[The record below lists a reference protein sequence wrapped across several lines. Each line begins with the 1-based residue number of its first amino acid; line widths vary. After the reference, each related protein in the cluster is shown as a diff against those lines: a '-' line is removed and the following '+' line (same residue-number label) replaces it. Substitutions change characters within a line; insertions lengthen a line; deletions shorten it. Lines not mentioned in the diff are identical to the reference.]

1 MGWGYVLFRLGYAL
15 RQKTGVLRRQFPTN
29 PPQRNFISLEGW
41 KNLPVK
47 FFFDD
52 PKSIPVT
59 RQPNE
64 HLKQRYLDFLDGK
77 LWYFNAT
84 QIEIGR
90 DYDWLTNPLTQ
101 YRYDIGQHWSQVED
115 LSEQAGDIK
124 YVWEK
129 SRFSYILDV
138 VRYDYHFQQDCGE
151 LVFAEIDH
159 WMQQNPINQGPNY
172 KCSQEISL
180 RTLNWLF
187 VLYYYRDNKALTD
200 ERFQR
205 MMHCIYWQMR
215 HVYHNINFSRKT
227 VRNNHAITEC
237 LMLYLGG
244 LFFPFFPEAQRWK
257 TQGKRWFEE
266 EIAYQIYED
275 GTFLQFSHNYHRV
288 VVQLLT
294 HAFYLSEANKEQ
306 FDAVVYE
313 RAIQSLD
320 YLFQCQAGKNGAL
333 PVYGANDGALFFKF
347 NDADYQDFRPQLN
360 ALYYYFSGKVLYQTP
375 TALED
380 HHWYSGNLSAQ
391 RPRPDW
397 LLVKKSVSSYPNGG
411 IYLFNDGNTFTFIKC
426 AGYKDRPS
434 HADNLHIDVW
444 VDGENVLCDSGTYK
458 YNTNREEVQYFTGST
473 GHNAITLGIYE
484 TMQKGPRFIWLF
496 WNKLIQAGTRETEDY
511 LEFRGT
517 IRAFGQLNAGITA
530 TRVVRKQKGALIWV
544 IEDHVSGNV
553 PTDLPLVQMWHIH
566 PNVPTVPRFTAY
578 TNRETALEAQSL
590 NSWYSN
596 YYGLKTSNPGLRFET
611 NQRGITTTIQ
621 L

>member
-1 MGWGYVLFRLGYAL
+1 MGWGYVLFRLGYVL
-15 RQKTGVLRRQFPTN
+15 RQKTGLLRRQFPAN
-29 PPQRNFISLEGW
+29 PPVQHFIDLAGW
-41 KNLPVK
+41 KKLPVK

-52 PKSIPVT
+52 PKSIRVP

-90 DYDWLTNPLTQ
+90 EYDWITNPQTQ
-101 YRYDIGQHWSQVED
+101 YKYDIGQHWSQVED
-115 LSEQAGDIK
+115 ISEQAGDIK

-138 VRYDYHFQQDCGE
+138 IRYDYHFEEDCAE
-151 LVFAEIDH
+151 VVFAEIDH
-159 WMQQNPINQGPNY
+159 WISHNPVNLGPNY

-187 VLYYYRDNKALTD
+187 VLYYYRDNKALT
-200 ERFQR
+200 EARFQR
-205 MMHCIYWQMR
+205 IMHCIYWQMR
-215 HVYHNINFSRKT
+215 HVYSNINFSRKT

-244 LFFPFFPEAQRWK
+244 LFFPFFPEAERWK
-257 TQGKRWFEE
+257 KQGKRWFEA
-266 EIAYQIYED
+266 EIAYQVYED

-288 VVQLLT
+288 LVQLLT
-294 HAFYLSEANKEQ
+294 HAFYLSEANHEQ
-306 FDAVVYE
+306 FADVVYD
-313 RAIQSLD
+313 RAQKSLD

-360 ALYYYFSGKVLYQTP
+360 ALYFYFSGKVLYETP
-375 TALED
+375 TAHED
-380 HHWYSGNLSAQ
+380 YRWYSGNLPTH
-391 RPRPDW
+391 RPQPD
-397 LLVKKSVSSYPNGG
+397 LSLTKRAVSSYPNGG
-411 IYLFNDGNTFTFIKC
+411 IYLLNDGNTFTFIKC

-458 YNTNREEVQYFTGST
+458 YNTTQEEVQYFTGST
-473 GHNAITLGIYE
+473 GHNALALGTYE

-496 WNKLIQAGTRETEDY
+496 WNKLMQAGTRETEEY
-511 LEFRGT
+511 LEFRGA
-517 IRAFGQLNAGITA
+517 IRAFGQINPGITA
-530 TRVVRKQKGALIWV
+530 TRVVRKQKGAPIWV
-544 IEDHVSGNV
+544 IEDEVSGNV
-553 PTDLPLVQMWHIH
+553 PAHLPLVQMWHIH
-566 PNVPTVPRFTAY
+566 PDVKKLPHFMAQDDNK
-578 TNRETALEAQSL
+578 TALTVQPLS
-590 NSWYSN
+590 SWYSN
-596 YYGLKTSNPGLRFET
+596 YYGVKATNPGLRFET
-611 NQRGITTTIQ
+611 NQRRMTTTIQ